1 MRTPTPFQPMHSWP
15 QQQERAWKVP
25 RKLRIK
31 LVNKGGGGSYERLF
45 NQKSQANSPFLL
57 PSSLSSHN
65 LLLSRLGIGQM
76 GMPRVSVVWQKN
88 TQFNQ

>member
-31 LVNKGGGGSYERLF
+31 LVNKGGGVIRAFIQPEVAGKFTFST
-45 NQKSQANSPFLL
+45 
-57 PSSLSSHN
+57 SL
-65 LLLSRLGIGQM
+65 I
-76 GMPRVSVVWQKN
+76 
-88 TQFNQ
+88 FEFA